1 MINFTKNIFILF
13 LIPLFIGAASSFSL
27 PPYDLFF
34 INFFTFPILYLF
46 IVFLERKS
54 FSFIFG
60 WVFGFGYFISS
71 LYWIANALTF
81 DEIFKQLIP
90 ISIVGIPLFLGL
102 FYGLATYVASLFK
115 IKKKFFIHTYF
126 FINFCNNRIYKRTC
140 FGGISLEPYS
150 L

>member
-81 DEIFKQLIP
+81 DEIFKQL
-90 ISIVGIPLFLGL
+90 SED
-102 FYGLATYVASLFK
+102 
-115 IKKKFFIHTYF
+115 KKGKYE
-126 FINFCNNRIYKRTC
+126 Y
-140 FGGISLEPYS
+140 
-150 L
+150 